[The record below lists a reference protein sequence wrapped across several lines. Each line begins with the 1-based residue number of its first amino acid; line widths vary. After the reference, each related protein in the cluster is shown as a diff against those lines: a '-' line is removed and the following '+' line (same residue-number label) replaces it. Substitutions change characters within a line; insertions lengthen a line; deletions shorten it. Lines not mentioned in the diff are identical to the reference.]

1 MCHLPFLEAGMPL
14 APTIDHDLTL
24 IIPAYNEA
32 ARLPRSLA
40 QAKSTLDDWKLD
52 YRVLVVDNNSSDGTG
67 RIPNQF
73 GSRFDS
79 IRVPTPGKGAAV
91 RTAMLAATGRVLA
104 FTDADLPFDLTSLRE
119 GYELVGRQTCD
130 AAFGARDLA
139 ASSVMAQRSIWRRM
153 ATWGF
158 RRVVRALVS
167 ATITDTQCGL
177 KIFSHAAAREIFSR
191 TTIDGFA
198 FDAEVIFLAERL
210 GFRCERIPVTLIN
223 EEGSTISLRRHAL
236 PMLLDVLRVQWRA
249 WRGVYD
255 PEEGLEPVLLPF
267 PTSAAPAERRRA
279 A

>member
-1 MCHLPFLEAGMPL
+1 MPL

-24 IIPAYNEA
+24 IIPAYNEE

-40 QAKSTLDDWKLD
+40 AARSILDGWKID

-67 RIPNQF
+67 QIPFRF
-73 GSRFDS
+73 GPRFS
-79 IRVPTPGKGAAV
+79 CLRVPTPGKGAAV
-91 RTAMLAATGRVLA
+91 RSAMLAATGHVLA
-104 FTDADLPFDLTSLRE
+104 FTDADLPFDLASLRH
-119 GYELVGRQTCD
+119 GYELVRSQECE
-130 AAFGARDLA
+130 AALGARDLA
-139 ASSVMAQRSIWRRM
+139 SSSVVAQRSIWRRI

-158 RRVVRALVS
+158 RRVVRTLVS

-177 KIFSHAAAREIFSR
+177 KVFSHATARDIFSR
-191 TTIDGFA
+191 STIDGFA

-210 GFRCERIPVTLIN
+210 GIRCERIPVTLIN

-255 PEEGLEPVLLPF
+255 WEESLEPVLLPF